1 MKTLI
6 QVIEVWTPDAAGQ
19 LLESGGGLYGA
30 VPALGAISA
39 SMCFGRGEGLP
50 GRAWEAGRPILL
62 KDLQGGYFRRA
73 AAAKAARLS
82 CAVAMPVYLDDQLKA
97 VVVFFCGDNPEA
109 GAIELWRNDP
119 RVTPDMTL
127 SDGFYGSSMAES
139 FASAS
144 GDTYLPRG
152 AGLPGLA
159 WQKQSA
165 VFMDELAR
173 TPKFVRAEEAAA
185 VGIQRGLAI
194 PCPVPTRENYALAF
208 LSTASMPYALRVE
221 SWMPD
226 AGGRSLE
233 RAFGFCEAEGKLPAG
248 VAVAAVPCAGT
259 IAAAFTSAA
268 PALWQPAD
276 GQPGVAGSRAMAALP
291 IMADGAVSEVLA
303 LYI

>member
-6 QVIEVWTPDAAGQ
+6 QVIEIWTPDAAGQ

-30 VPALGAISA
+30 VPALGAVSG

-50 GRAWEAGRPILL
+50 GRAWEAGQPILL

-82 CAVAMPVYLDDQLKA
+82 CAVAMPVYLDDRLKA

-127 SDGFYGSSMAES
+127 RDGFYGSMAES

-144 GDTYLPRG
+144 GDTYLSRG

-159 WQKQSA
+159 WQKQTA
-165 VFMDELAR
+165 VFMDDLAK
-173 TPKFVRAEEAAA
+173 TPKFIRSEEAAA

-194 PCPVPTRENYALAF
+194 PCPVPSHENYALTF

-221 SWMPD
+221 SWMP
-226 AGGRSLE
+226 AASGGSLE
-233 RAFGFCEAEGKLPAG
+233 RAFGFCETEGKLFAG
-248 VAVAAVPCAGT
+248 VALAAVPCAAT
-259 IAAAFTSAA
+259 IEAAFTGAA
-268 PALWQPAD
+268 PSLWQAGD